1 MMAFSGARGNVS
13 QVRQLVGMRGLMSDP
28 QGQILDFPIK
38 SNFREG
44 ITLTEYIISCYGA
57 RKGLVDTALNPAKDK
72 LVFISKPIDRPYA
85 ISGSLVA
92 SILASINKKDMDI
105 VIDLY
110 EQLPDGRYLAL
121 NENVQRVS
129 YVKDHNQRQLLKP
142 GNVER
147 ISIANNFI
155 TSIRLEKGS
164 RIIILLG
171 INKSNQWQI
180 NYGTGKDVSNETIKD
195 AKVPMQIKWYN
206 DSYIKLPILR

>member
-1 MMAFSGARGNVS
+1 
-13 QVRQLVGMRGLMSDP
+13 
-28 QGQILDFPIK
+28 
-38 SNFREG
+38 
-44 ITLTEYIISCYGA
+44 
-57 RKGLVDTALNPAKDK
+57 
-72 LVFISKPIDRPYA
+72 
-85 ISGSLVA
+85 LVA

-147 ISIANNFI
+147 ISIENNFI

-180 NYGTGKDVSNETIKD
+180 NYGTGKDVSDETIKD
-195 AKVPMQIKWYN
+195 AGVPMEIKWYN
-206 DSYIKLPILR
+206 DSYIQLPILR